1 MEQKQFVPG
10 NLADLKMV
18 SELSTLEKEIPS
30 CSVRLLTKDF
40 ESIRMEFSQSKIH
53 LVLISRLKQVH

>member
-18 SELSTLEKEIPS
+18 SELSILEKEIPS